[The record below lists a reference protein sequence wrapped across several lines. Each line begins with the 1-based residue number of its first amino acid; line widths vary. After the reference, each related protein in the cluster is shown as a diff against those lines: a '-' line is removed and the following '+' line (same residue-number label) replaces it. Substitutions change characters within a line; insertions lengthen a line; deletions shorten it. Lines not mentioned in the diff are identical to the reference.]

1 MTLQISN
8 KTKDIMSYE
17 SDVWAAADVLRGSVG
32 LKNSEFPDYMMP
44 FFALRMVESRL
55 VRAYV
60 QTKNDPDLITES
72 DVIEEVKHNF
82 SFYNS
87 VIVEKHQT
95 LADIVKNDK
104 TFASEF
110 TEYLNSFN
118 DELKSLLGIVGGNRA
133 ENLNISAVIET
144 LRKTG
149 VLFGYAK
156 AWAEVDFTPYDNAEI
171 TTLEEHIKRK
181 WADMS
186 AETAGE
192 QYTPFDIIA
201 LIARLCAIGQKDMN
215 KPYKVYD
222 MTCGGGNMLYGVEDI
237 LKKKY
242 PNIHVETYGQELRG
256 SLYALARI
264 ESMFRQNANIEHGN
278 TLTNEKFPEH
288 QFDYGVANPPY
299 GVDWKDA
306 KKSVENDQTGRFGH
320 GGYPSVSDGQLLFV
334 QNMVAKLNESGK
346 AYIVLNGSPM
356 FSGDAGSGE
365 SNIRKWLMDNDYV
378 EGFIQLPTNE
388 FFNTGITTYL
398 WCLSKDKPADK
409 KDKIICI
416 NAEDMFENM
425 KKNVGNKSRKLT
437 DDAIEDIADMFEHFK
452 ETDKSK
458 VLSKYHFYF
467 NKQSLRK
474 LEIDEQF
481 GAFNN
486 GVIQKPFK
494 QEDVCFISIKDIAT
508 QQFVEQI
515 RIKNQD
521 LTNDDLTRI
530 NEAFSNVDLS
540 EKKIIVSTDFD
551 ECYHIDENN
560 CIWKETISDPVA
572 KNLGYG
578 EIKIK
583 ASLKKATA
591 KQAER
596 VVVEVSINPVW
607 TKDDEKIAYSPNEEE
622 NQKLISD
629 FMTKWVSEE
638 ATKYQLLDN
647 SIGVE
652 VNFNNIFP
660 KKIIIRSTKDI
671 LAEIAALDKEME
683 GE

>member
-1 MTLQISN
+1 MTLQIA
-8 KTKDIMSYE
+8 KKIKDIMSYE
-17 SDVWAAADVLRGSVG
+17 NDIWSAADVLRGSVG

-60 QTKNDPDLITES
+60 QTKSDPDLTSEKDI
-72 DVIEEVKHNF
+72 IEEVRQNF

-87 VIVEKHQT
+87 VIIEQHKT

-104 TFASEF
+104 TFSTEF
-110 TEYLNSFN
+110 AEYLNNFN
-118 DELKSLLGIVGGNRA
+118 DELKSLLGIVSGNRA

-156 AWAEVDFTPYDNAEI
+156 AWADVDFTPYDNAEI

-222 MTCGGGNMLYGVEDI
+222 MTCGGGNMLYGVEDM
-237 LKKKY
+237 LKKHY
-242 PNIHVETYGQELRG
+242 PKIHVETYGQELRG

-264 ESMFRQNANIEHGN
+264 ESMFRQNANIAHGN
-278 TLTNEKFPEH
+278 TLTNDKFAEH

-306 KKSVENDQTGRFGH
+306 KKSILNDQTGRFGY

-334 QNMVAKLNESGK
+334 QHMVAKLNETGK
-346 AYIVLNGSPM
+346 AFIVLNGSPL

-365 SNIRKWLMDNDYV
+365 SGIRKWLMDNDYV

-398 WCLSKDKPADK
+398 WCLNKDKSPNN

-416 NAEDMFENM
+416 NAEDMYENM
-425 KKNVGNKSRKLT
+425 KKNVGSKSRKLT
-437 DDAIEDIADMFEHFK
+437 EQVIEDIADMYEYFK

-458 VLSKYHFYF
+458 VFSKYYFYF
-467 NKQSLRK
+467 NKQSLRR
-474 LEIDEQF
+474 LEEDEKF
-481 GAFNN
+481 GAYNN
-486 GVIQKPFK
+486 GVIQKALVPGYITSIYTTNL
-494 QEDVCFISIKDIAT
+494 QTGQIIDDVKIQPDFPNEMAA
-508 QQFVEQI
+508 
-515 RIKNQD
+515 
-521 LTNDDLTRI
+521 LI
-530 NEAFSNVDLS
+530 NEKFQGLDYS
-540 EKKIIVSTDFD
+540 EQRLHITTKNN
-551 ECYHIDENN
+551 ECFYIDENN
-560 CIWKETISDPVA
+560 CIFKQQISEDSA
-572 KNLGYG
+572 INLGYG

-583 ASLKKATA
+583 ATVKKATT
-591 KQAER
+591 KQPEK
-596 VVVEVSINPVW
+596 VLVEVSINPVW
-607 TKDDEKIAYSPNEEE
+607 IKDEEKIPYSPVEEE
-622 NQKLISD
+622 NKKFISE
-629 FMTKWVSEE
+629 FMYKWVSEDD
-638 ATKYQLLDN
+638 TKYQLLDN
-647 SIGVE
+647 TIGVE

-660 KKIIIRSTKDI
+660 KNIIIRNTKDI
-671 LAEIAALDKEME
+671 LAEIVALDKEME

>member
-1 MTLQISN
+1 MWKL
-8 KTKDIMSYE
+8 M
-17 SDVWAAADVLRGSVG
+17 
-32 LKNSEFPDYMMP
+32 
-44 FFALRMVESRL
+44 
-55 VRAYV
+55 
-60 QTKNDPDLITES
+60 
-72 DVIEEVKHNF
+72 
-82 SFYNS
+82 
-87 VIVEKHQT
+87 
-95 LADIVKNDK
+95 VKN
-104 TFASEF
+104 
-110 TEYLNSFN
+110 Y
-118 DELKSLLGIVGGNRA
+118 V
-133 ENLNISAVIET
+133 
-144 LRKTG
+144 
-149 VLFGYAK
+149 
-156 AWAEVDFTPYDNAEI
+156 
-171 TTLEEHIKRK
+171 
-181 WADMS
+181 
-186 AETAGE
+186 
-192 QYTPFDIIA
+192 
-201 LIARLCAIGQKDMN
+201 
-215 KPYKVYD
+215 
-222 MTCGGGNMLYGVEDI
+222 
-237 LKKKY
+237 
-242 PNIHVETYGQELRG
+242 
-256 SLYALARI
+256 
-264 ESMFRQNANIEHGN
+264 
-278 TLTNEKFPEH
+278 
-288 QFDYGVANPPY
+288 
-299 GVDWKDA
+299 A
-306 KKSVENDQTGRFGH
+306 KKSIENDQTGRFGH

-334 QNMVAKLNESGK
+334 QHMVAKLNENGK
-346 AYIVLNGSPM
+346 AFIVLNGSPM

-365 SNIRKWLMDNDYV
+365 SNIRKWLIDNDYV
-378 EGFIQLPTNE
+378 EGFVQLPTNE

-398 WCLSKDKPADK
+398 WCLNINKAAQN

-416 NAEDMFENM
+416 NAEDMYESM

-437 DDAIEDIADMFEHFK
+437 DDAIEEIAQIFEHFK

-474 LEIDEQF
+474 LETDEQF

-521 LTNDDLTRI
+521 LTTDDLTRI

-607 TKDDEKIAYSPNEEE
+607 TKDDEKIAYSPDEEE
-622 NQKLISD
+622 NQKLISE
-629 FMTKWVSEE
+629 FMTKWVSED

-652 VNFNNIFP
+652 VNFNNVFP
-660 KKIIIRSTKDI
+660 KKIVIRSTKDI

-683 GE
+683 GA